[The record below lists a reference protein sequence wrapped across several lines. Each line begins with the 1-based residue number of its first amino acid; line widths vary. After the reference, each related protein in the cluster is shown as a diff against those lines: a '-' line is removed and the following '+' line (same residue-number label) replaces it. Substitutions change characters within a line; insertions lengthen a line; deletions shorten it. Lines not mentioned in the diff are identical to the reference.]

1 MYKLCVFAGT
11 TEGRELVEFLCG
23 QDVSVTA
30 CVATE
35 YGETLLTPRENLTIS
50 AQRLTGEQME
60 ALFSRENYDMVID
73 ATHPY
78 ASVVTEN
85 IARACEQTGVRYQRL
100 LRSGCGAGED
110 AVFVPDI
117 PAAVAY
123 LNKTEGTIL
132 LTTGSKEL
140 AKYAALTDFANRVY
154 ARVLPM
160 EDSLR
165 LCQSAGLK
173 PAHILAMQGPFSE
186 EMNVAMLKSVGAK
199 YLVTK
204 DSGAAGGFDEKVTA
218 ARTAGATLVVIGRP
232 PQREGLTLPETI
244 DFLCGE
250 FQLHRKPKVTIVG
263 IGPGS
268 REAMTSEVRRAL
280 EEADCLI
287 GAKRMLE
294 ASVRPGQRVFDAV
307 APAKIAEYIQNHP
320 EFNRFTVAMSGDVG
334 FFSGAKKLL
343 PLLKSCEVTVL
354 PGLSSMVYL
363 CARLGTSYENV
374 RPVSLHGREH
384 DIVPDIRKYRRV
396 FTLVGGENG
405 MGLLCKQLTEAGL
418 GGVKV
423 SVGESLSYPQERITI
438 GTAAE
443 LADRTFQ
450 SLSVALI
457 ENETADPVVT
467 HGLPDEAFQRT
478 ESVPMTKSEVRSVCL
493 SKLAL
498 TEHAICWDVGAGSGS
513 VAIEMALQAAAGQVY
528 AIERKDTAV
537 ALLRENTRKFQLEN
551 LTVVPGLAP
560 DACLRLPAPTHVFIG
575 GSAGNMR
582 QILEEILEKNPNAR
596 IVATAVTL
604 ESVAELTQCMKT
616 IPFAY
621 TEVVS
626 MSVAKDR
633 KAGPYHLMMGQNP
646 IFIFTMQGGK
656 SQCGHCVP

>member
-1 MYKLCVFAGT
+1 MCKLCVFAGT
-11 TEGRELVEFLCG
+11 TEGRELVEFLCT
-23 QDVSVTA
+23 QAVSVTA

-35 YGETLLTPRENLTIS
+35 YGETLLSPRENLTIS
-50 AQRLTGEQME
+50 AQRLTREEME
-60 ALFSRENYDMVID
+60 ALFSRENFDMVID

-85 IARACEQTGVRYQRL
+85 IAAACEKAGVRYQRL
-100 LRSGCGAGED
+100 LRSGCKAGED

-117 PAAVAY
+117 PAAVDY
-123 LNKTEGTIL
+123 LNRTEGPIL

-140 AKYAALTDFANRVY
+140 AKYTGLYDFANRVY

-173 PAHILAMQGPFSE
+173 PAHILAMQGPFSVD
-186 EMNVAMLKSVGAK
+186 MNVAMLKSLGAK

-204 DSGAAGGFDEKVTA
+204 DSGTTGGFDEKVTA
-218 ARTAGATLVVIGRP
+218 ARAANATLVVIGRP

-244 DFLCGE
+244 QLLCRE
-250 FQLHRKPKVTIVG
+250 FDLKRKPRVTIVG

-268 REAMTSEVRRAL
+268 REAMTLEVRRAL

-294 ASVRPGQRVFDAV
+294 AGLRPNQTVFDAV
-307 APAKIAEYIQNHP
+307 SPAKIAEYINNHP

-343 PLLKSCEVTVL
+343 PLLSGCEVRAL
-354 PGLSSMVYL
+354 PGLSSLVYL
-363 CARLGTSYENV
+363 CARLGTSYEDV
-374 RPVSLHGREH
+374 RPVSLHGRDH

-423 SVGESLSYPQERITI
+423 SVGENLSYPQERISV

-443 LADRTFQ
+443 LAEKEFS

-457 ENETADPVVT
+457 ENDAADPVVT

-498 TEHAICWDVGAGSGS
+498 SEHAICWDVGAGSGS
-513 VAIEMALQAAAGQVY
+513 VAIEMALQANSGQVF

-537 ALLRENTRKFQLEN
+537 ELLRENTRRFGLEN
-551 LTVVPGLAP
+551 LSVVPGLAP
-560 DACLRLPAPTHVFIG
+560 EACLCLPAPTHVFVG

-582 QILEEILEKNPNAR
+582 QILDEILAKNPNAR

-604 ESVAELTQCMKT
+604 ESIGELTQCIKD
-616 IPFAY
+616 IPFTY

-626 MSVAKDR
+626 MSVARDR

-646 IFIFTMQGGK
+646 IFIFTMQGGTN
-656 SQCGHCVP
+656 